1 MDNPGRS
8 LYFGGSIHVDGIRA
22 PDQDEE
28 EEDEEESRKREAEI
42 QGMLANAFDDL
53 EDEESFA
60 QQSGYNSFA
69 FGKERGDSA
78 YYEDGGGGKKHTDAS
93 YRNYDIGDGH
103 EDNVFDRFGSESQG
117 KRVEFAHRESYS
129 ESFDVQEHPGHG
141 ILNGDHASHANSS
154 GSVTPW
160 SDDSHDEE
168 SSERFTPLA
177 YHETAHDPYHITA
190 HDEHTGLDLDHNDY
204 RPDVHKD
211 YGESSLVYADQVNG
225 YQADK
230 YRSLVNR
237 ETQEKV
243 TEAEY
248 RAADTPQDQ
257 MKLLYEARGRELD
270 RLSSELSKLK
280 FESSR
285 DIRVLQHQINLVTSD
300 SESKTANISQL
311 QTLLSEKEERI
322 KSMAVDLKELQ
333 IKLNDK
339 ENENKKLHFELET
352 AQSTISSLE
361 CQISELK
368 AADTL
373 TRNRKLHEEFVTK
386 LKQGKEEEREMLLSK
401 LQDTQNQAEQ
411 HEKEVTRLREEL
423 RSLRATY
430 DESLVLKTET
440 VTKLT
445 VTNETLRKQYEDLMK
460 SHDGKQIIELQIKV
474 RSLEATK
481 DKLENQVC
489 SLESELAKAK
499 EEIDGFDTAMKLGI
513 LSEVIPGEDSMVQ
526 LGIRRALNYDD
537 TISGE
542 GQADREK
549 HTEAQEKLK
558 LKDELKRSLMSNKA
572 KRDEISRMQEEASG
586 KQLHIKKLESE
597 LKSTKTEIKE
607 LKSSLLKMELA
618 QAENQQKEKQGT
630 ENEDGQLTALCAE
643 NVGLREELILLHGS
657 LRGLEESFAA
667 VKDVVENWQ
676 QNLPSLTQETYGECM
691 RQFDKLITLA
701 DLCFNSVED
710 MKHYHDTI
718 SKVQDENNN
727 MQKKQALWEKQVDN
741 VQIKLKVFE
750 KIIVS
755 AKSDLANGSE
765 YEHAVNV
772 IERLLR
778 DFIEETQF
786 VKKDVRTF
794 HSTELC
800 LRDEL
805 TKAKLKV
812 AQLQRTINNLKNE
825 RDMHKKNVD
834 ALAEEKEREKK
845 EALEDCQD
853 TYMRFHEEAMKE
865 LETKMRKEYENIS
878 NILKKE
884 VARLVDELSDTKKM
898 YISVCEEKKELEDQL
913 KVKTDDKTGP
923 SITPV
928 MQSNTYRISPH
939 DSGVD
944 INSCQKTASLPRD
957 PLQHTKQI
965 QDLQAEIA
973 NLKEASKKESE
984 RMDLL
989 KESFQIQFEQRL
1001 KVETEAAR
1009 QKVLKSLE
1017 MLQKKCSTLEEC
1029 NQILKDS
1036 CTSLEE
1042 ELQNVKETNNNSETC
1057 SKEIENCRYIL
1068 ERQRKQFEKQEEEL
1082 RTQHEKE
1089 IGDFKNLL
1097 AATKSKNLQESET
1110 VAEYR
1115 KKLVEQDKE
1124 MQSVMEELV
1133 RVKGKLEGKEA
1144 ESEQEVQRMTD
1155 IILNLESEVKEQQEE
1170 KNFTRANFQKMIQ
1183 DLQNDHVL
1191 VKQSLKISEDRLS
1204 EYKDLDSK
1212 YKSMKQKYAK
1222 FQASSKEQITHY
1234 KSELKRL
1241 STEYDKAKETLL
1253 QRVQSFIEEIKGK
1266 CAMYIDSTV
1275 LTLQNIDSAKYPVGN
1290 TINQLQAFSRELKS
1304 FSLQLT

>member
-28 EEDEEESRKREAEI
+28 EEDEEENRKREAEI

-53 EDEESFA
+53 EEDESFA

-69 FGKERGDSA
+69 FGKERRDSA
-78 YYEDGGGGKKHTDAS
+78 YYEDGRGGKEHSEAS
-93 YRNYDIGDGH
+93 YRNYDIGDRHG
-103 EDNVFDRFGSESQG
+103 DNVFDRLGSESQD
-117 KRVEFAHRESYS
+117 KRVDFERRGSYS
-129 ESFDVQEHPGHG
+129 ESYNVQEHQGHG

-168 SSERFTPLA
+168 SSERFTLWLIMKLLM
-177 YHETAHDPYHITA
+177 TLTTSLLMMN
-190 HDEHTGLDLDHNDY
+190 TGLDVDHSDY
-204 RPDVHKD
+204 RPDARKE
-211 YGESSLVYADQVNG
+211 YGESSLVYADQVND

-237 ETQEKV
+237 EAQEKV
-243 TEAEY
+243 TEAEF

-270 RLSSELSKLK
+270 RLSSELSTLK

-300 SESKTANISQL
+300 SESKTANINQL

-322 KSMAVDLKELQ
+322 KSLAVDLKELQ
-333 IKLNDK
+333 IKLNTRK
-339 ENENKKLHFELET
+339 NENKKLHFELET

-373 TRNRKLHEEFVTK
+373 TRNQKLHEDFVTK
-386 LKQGKEEEREMLLSK
+386 LKQGNEEEREMLLSK
-401 LQDTQNQAEQ
+401 LQVTQNQAEQ
-411 HEKEVTRLREEL
+411 HEKEVTRLRDEL

-430 DESLVLKTET
+430 DESLVQKTET

-460 SHDGKQIIELQIKV
+460 SHDGQQIIELQIKV

-489 SLESELAKAK
+489 SLESELTKAK

-526 LGIRRALNYDD
+526 LGIKRALNYDD
-537 TISGE
+537 TIPGE
-542 GQADREK
+542 RQAVGEK
-549 HTEAQEKLK
+549 YTEAQEKIK
-558 LKDELKRSLMSNKA
+558 LKEELKRSLMSNKA
-572 KRDEISRMQEEASG
+572 KRDEISQMQEEASG
-586 KQLHIKKLESE
+586 KQLKIKKLESE
-597 LKSTKTEIKE
+597 LKSAQTEIKE
-607 LKSSLLKMELA
+607 LKSNLLKTELA
-618 QAENQQKEKQGT
+618 QRKNQQKEKQGT
-630 ENEDGQLTALCAE
+630 KNEDGEPTALYAE

-676 QNLPSLTQETYGECM
+676 QNLPNLTRETYDDCM
-691 RQFDKLITLA
+691 RRFDKLIALA
-701 DLCFNSVED
+701 DLCSNSVKD
-710 MKHYHDTI
+710 MKHYHDLI
-718 SKVQDENNN
+718 SKVRDENNN

-750 KIIVS
+750 KMVVS
-755 AKSDLANGSE
+755 AKTDLANGSE
-765 YEHAVNV
+765 YGHAVNV

-778 DFIEETQF
+778 DFIEQT
-786 VKKDVRTF
+786 
-794 HSTELC
+794 
-800 LRDEL
+800 
-805 TKAKLKV
+805 
-812 AQLQRTINNLKNE
+812 
-825 RDMHKKNVD
+825 DMHKKNIDV
-834 ALAEEKEREKK
+834 LAEEKEREKK

-853 TYMRFHEEAMKE
+853 TYMRFHEDAMKE
-865 LETKMRKEYENIS
+865 LEMKMRKEYENIS

-884 VARLVDELSDTKKM
+884 VARLADELSNTKKM

-913 KVKTDDKTGP
+913 NMKKDDNTEP
-923 SITPV
+923 STTPM
-928 MQSNTYRISPH
+928 MQSNTYRVSPH

-944 INSCQKTASLPRD
+944 INSCQKTAV
-957 PLQHTKQI
+957 PLQYTKQI

-984 RMDLL
+984 RIDLL
-989 KESFQIQFEQRL
+989 KESLQVQFEQRL

-1009 QKVLKSLE
+1009 QEALKSLD

-1068 ERQRKQFEKQEEEL
+1068 ERQRKQFEKKEEEL
-1082 RTQHEKE
+1082 RTQYEKE

-1110 VAEYR
+1110 IAEYR
-1115 KKLVEQDKE
+1115 KKL
-1124 MQSVMEELV
+1124 
-1133 RVKGKLEGKEA
+1133 GEG
-1144 ESEQEVQRMTD
+1144 
-1155 IILNLESEVKEQQEE
+1155 
-1170 KNFTRANFQKMIQ
+1170 TRRYSWLWRN
-1183 DLQNDHVL
+1183 
-1191 VKQSLKISEDRLS
+1191 
-1204 EYKDLDSK
+1204 
-1212 YKSMKQKYAK
+1212 
-1222 FQASSKEQITHY
+1222 
-1234 KSELKRL
+1234 
-1241 STEYDKAKETLL
+1241 
-1253 QRVQSFIEEIKGK
+1253 
-1266 CAMYIDSTV
+1266 
-1275 LTLQNIDSAKYPVGN
+1275 
-1290 TINQLQAFSRELKS
+1290 
-1304 FSLQLT
+1304 

>member
-28 EEDEEESRKREAEI
+28 EEDEEENRKREAEI

-53 EDEESFA
+53 EEDESFA

-69 FGKERGDSA
+69 FGKERRDSA
-78 YYEDGGGGKKHTDAS
+78 YYEDGRGGKEHSEAS
-93 YRNYDIGDGH
+93 YRNYDIGDRHG
-103 EDNVFDRFGSESQG
+103 DNVFDRLGSESQD
-117 KRVEFAHRESYS
+117 KRVDFERRGSYS
-129 ESFDVQEHPGHG
+129 ESYNVQEHPGHG

-190 HDEHTGLDLDHNDY
+190 HDEHTGLDVDHSDY
-204 RPDVHKD
+204 RPDARKE
-211 YGESSLVYADQVNG
+211 YGESSLVYADQVND

-237 ETQEKV
+237 EAQEKV
-243 TEAEY
+243 TEAEF

-270 RLSSELSKLK
+270 RLSSELSTLK

-300 SESKTANISQL
+300 SESKTANINQL

-322 KSMAVDLKELQ
+322 KSLAVDLKELQ

-373 TRNRKLHEEFVTK
+373 TRNQKLHEDFVTK
-386 LKQGKEEEREMLLSK
+386 LKQGNEEEREMLLSK
-401 LQDTQNQAEQ
+401 LQVTQNQAEQ
-411 HEKEVTRLREEL
+411 HEKEVTRLRDEL

-430 DESLVLKTET
+430 DESLVQKTET

-460 SHDGKQIIELQIKV
+460 SHDGQQIIELQIKV

-489 SLESELAKAK
+489 SLESELTKAK

-526 LGIRRALNYDD
+526 LGIKRALNYDD
-537 TISGE
+537 TIPGE
-542 GQADREK
+542 RQAVGEK
-549 HTEAQEKLK
+549 YTEAQEKIK
-558 LKDELKRSLMSNKA
+558 LKEELKRSLMSNKA
-572 KRDEISRMQEEASG
+572 KRDEISQMQEEASG
-586 KQLHIKKLESE
+586 KQLKIKKLESE
-597 LKSTKTEIKE
+597 LKSAQTEIKE
-607 LKSSLLKMELA
+607 LKSNLLKTELA
-618 QAENQQKEKQGT
+618 QEENQQKEKQGT
-630 ENEDGQLTALCAE
+630 KNEDGQPTALYAE

-676 QNLPSLTQETYGECM
+676 QNLPNLTRETYDDCM
-691 RQFDKLITLA
+691 RRFDKLIALA
-701 DLCFNSVED
+701 DLCSNSVKD
-710 MKHYHDTI
+710 MKHYHDLI
-718 SKVQDENNN
+718 SKVRDENNN

-750 KIIVS
+750 KMVVS
-755 AKSDLANGSE
+755 AKTDLANGSE
-765 YEHAVNV
+765 YGHAVNV

-778 DFIEETQF
+778 DFIEQTQF
-786 VKKDVRTF
+786 VKKDIRTLQ
-794 HSTELC
+794 STELS
-800 LRDEL
+800 LKDDL
-805 TKAKLKV
+805 TKAKLQV
-812 AQLQRTINNLKNE
+812 AQLQGTINDLKNE
-825 RDMHKKNVD
+825 RDMHKKNIDV
-834 ALAEEKEREKK
+834 LAEEKEREKK

-853 TYMRFHEEAMKE
+853 TYMRFHEDAMKE
-865 LETKMRKEYENIS
+865 LEMKMRKEYENIS

-884 VARLVDELSDTKKM
+884 VARLADELSNTKKM

-913 KVKTDDKTGP
+913 NMKKDDNTEP
-923 SITPV
+923 STTPM
-928 MQSNTYRISPH
+928 MQSNTYRVSPH

-944 INSCQKTASLPRD
+944 INSCQKTAV
-957 PLQHTKQI
+957 PLQYTKQI

-984 RMDLL
+984 RIDIL
-989 KESFQIQFEQRL
+989 KESLQVQFEQRL

-1009 QKVLKSLE
+1009 QEALKSLD

-1068 ERQRKQFEKQEEEL
+1068 ERQRKQFEKKEEEL
-1082 RTQHEKE
+1082 RTQYEKE

-1110 VAEYR
+1110 IAEYR
-1115 KKLVEQDKE
+1115 KKLGEQDKKI
-1124 MQSVMEELV
+1124 QLVMEELV
-1133 RVKGKLEGKEA
+1133 RVKDKLEAKEA

-1183 DLQNDHVL
+1183 DLQNDLVL
-1191 VKQSLKISEDRLS
+1191 VKQSLKISEDRLN
-1204 EYKDLDSK
+1204 EYKDLDRK

-1222 FQASSKEQITHY
+1222 FQASSKEQIMHY

-1241 STEYDKAKETLL
+1241 NTEYDKAKETLL

-1266 CAMYIDSTV
+1266 CAIYIDSTV
-1275 LTLQNIDSAKYPVGN
+1275 LTLQNIDSGKYSLGN
-1290 TINQLQAFSRELKS
+1290 TITQLQAFSRELKS